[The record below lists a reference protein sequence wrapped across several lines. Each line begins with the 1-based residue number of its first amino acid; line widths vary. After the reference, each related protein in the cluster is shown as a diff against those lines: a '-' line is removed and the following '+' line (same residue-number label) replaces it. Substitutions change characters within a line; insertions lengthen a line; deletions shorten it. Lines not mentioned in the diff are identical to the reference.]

1 MHRARGF
8 AAAAALFAISLT
20 GCDEFEGVSG
30 TIGGQVSIEGTGVD
44 GVTVT
49 LSDGTTTTTSGG
61 GTFLFSDVP
70 ADIYQVLISGYP
82 SDAVFDRTSDV
93 VIILADGVTHNV
105 NFNGVYLRTSSIW
118 GRVTA
123 SGRGLGGVEVRLT
136 GPSNSAAITTPNGE
150 YALSSLRAGE
160 YTVSI
165 SGFDASNVGFASTTQ
180 TVTVL
185 PHESRIVGFDGE
197 FLRSAAITGRVSVAG
212 NGLAGV
218 TVNLSGSEGET
229 DATTTDA
236 AGDYAFTELH
246 AGDYSLDISG
256 YDADEYEFDVT
267 STTVTV
273 AGGET
278 ANVPF
283 EGFLLRS
290 AEITGRVTGDGV
302 GLDSVTVILSGAASD
317 TTTTA
322 NGGRYRFAGLK
333 PGAYKVEITGYD
345 ANTYRFD
352 SSESLTLTL
361 VRGESTAFDFDGA
374 STLAASVVGYLYI
387 DENPKNDRFDPG
399 QEDLLRYQ
407 GFPLVLQGPG
417 TTDSRSAVTDSV
429 GGYTF
434 RGLKAG
440 TYRVV
445 PDLTPAAVEGLG
457 EQGYAYGGPPM
468 GASVVVSGGAA
479 TELYLPID
487 ITHQTITVKAVLALG
502 DRVGPVVEGVEVDL
516 YGTSANADA
525 QTDPLAS
532 AVTDSTGTASFTFAR
547 AEESDGW
554 VFSQV
559 SALPYETLY
568 ITDNERMALIY
579 PRRYQ
584 TTAATEN
591 ITMVN
596 RRADLRFT
604 ARMIETARSGGGPLE
619 DWDAEYVTGDPG
631 SSASTKATPV
641 ELEPTD
647 TAGMVTF
654 HVLPA
659 AADLPVTYT
668 MRLAG
673 DQAAALGEQFE
684 QTPLPSEDADSGA
697 VTLTY
702 THDGLSL
709 PGDTLDLGEIEVRF
723 TTQSLVLGV
732 HWERDE
738 QPGYTTE
745 GIYGDLR
752 PNRSR
757 PDIDITVL
765 VRDPQGHLHPY
776 RNSDPAHDINV
787 NGHTR
792 HPDENGLV
800 VFRNLPADTE
810 FTVDADIGED
820 RILASRGLVD
830 TWKDFG
836 GYDVGAFGAQS
847 GGTPEVW
854 ICPRSS
860 QYGRGACSTFGFL
873 WTNSEVWG
881 WVGSADYGGD
891 PTPNDT
897 ITDRFGVGAP
907 DIFANGLNVTL
918 QYEGPLVAYEETT
931 QVGLQT
937 SLGEF
942 LVGDGEFLF
951 TSVPTGTY
959 TLSVSGND
967 EWGPS
972 DVSFLLL
979 QDADAEATDNVAAT
993 GARKAL
999 SVTVPYLKT
1008 SIAGTVA
1015 NDTDRNGQAAPAETA
1030 SGIEMELLRVQG
1042 SDTVA
1047 TGQSDTTTFLG
1058 AFSFIDIVEG
1068 AYVVKASND
1077 DYFVAGTNT
1086 EPIDHSPVLRT
1097 DARPEKREITSGDA
1111 LPVWDSSTELIDADA
1126 GESGAQSDMADFTD
1140 ADFVVLL
1147 GTGSMSGRVTR
1158 IDDGNTTDTDT
1169 DPDPFG
1175 GLTVHVDHCEASADG
1190 TSCQPGRFG
1199 RRVSVLTEANGTWQA
1214 VGLREGHHLVTVD
1227 LPEDWNYGTP
1237 PGSNE
1242 PRRSYFEQLRGTE
1255 ASEDSL
1261 DFHLVPEII
1270 QSVGS
1275 VSGRVTRTDDGG
1287 TTDTDSDPD
1296 PFGGLTVRVDYC
1308 EAPADAE
1315 RCQPGR
1321 FGERVSVETRND
1333 GTWEA
1338 DGLREG
1344 YYLVTVAVPGNWE
1357 YGAPPGSTEPVRSYF
1372 EQLERAS
1379 ATEDSLDFHLVPRT
1393 ATVSDGS
1400 LSGRV
1405 TRADDG
1411 GTTDSDS
1418 DPDPFAELNVNV
1430 DYCEAPAD
1438 ANNCQPGRWGN
1449 RKSVTT
1455 NDDGTWDAEN
1465 LQEGFHQVT
1474 VDKPVG
1480 PWEYGPPPGR
1490 DEPIRQYF
1498 VEVEGQTGTSADKVA
1513 TSTSAFSRQAEEDTL
1528 DFHFVPR
1535 ADGADRHP
1543 AYGVLVL
1550 FYNSTA
1556 GPIWEDQGN
1565 WLTSRPVEEWQGVV
1579 LDGDDNVVELLV
1591 PGNNLKYTPTPLLD
1605 SLVHLRRLDLSS
1617 NGLRGIPDTFGNFD
1631 SLRVLD
1637 LSNNNLLRGTIP
1649 TTFGNL
1655 TKLDTLDLA
1664 RTRFSGTIPTEL
1676 GNLTGLKFLDISRND
1691 LTGSIPTE
1699 LGDMTS
1705 LKRLVLDGNELTGT
1719 IPTELG
1725 DLTNLEVLDLADNGL
1740 TGTIPTELGSLTN
1753 LLSLSLEGNELTGA
1767 LPDALTAL
1775 TKLHSLR
1782 LGDNQLTGI
1791 PSDMSGMS
1799 KLRWV
1804 WLNDNDLSGAF
1815 PASVLGLPLLSGL
1828 NISGNALTGS
1838 IPDFGTRRLDWLEL
1852 GDNQFTGSIP
1862 AALGDMVSLYTLN
1875 LSGNSLSGTI
1885 PTALGKLA
1893 RIKTL
1898 WLHDNSLTGG
1908 IPTEFGSLTAL
1919 NELLVN
1925 GNSGLTGTL
1934 PSSLTS
1940 LTSLFWFAAQGTDL
1954 CAPTDSAFQAW
1965 LRGVSRRNVSNCP

>member
-105 NFNGVYLRTSSIW
+105 NFNGTYLRTSSIW

-123 SGRGLGGVEVRLT
+123 SDRGLGGVEVRLT

-150 YALSSLRAGE
+150 YVLSNLRAGD

-165 SGFDASNVGFASTTQ
+165 SGFDASNVGFGSTTQ

-197 FLRSAAITGRVSVAG
+197 YLRSAAIAGRVSVAG

-218 TVNLSGSEGET
+218 TVNLSGPEGET
-229 DATTTDA
+229 DATRTDA

-273 AGGET
+273 TGGET

-290 AEITGRVTGDGV
+290 AEINGRVTADGV
-302 GLDSVTVILSGAASD
+302 GLDSVTVILSGVASD

-322 NGGRYRFAGLK
+322 NGGRYRFPGLK

-361 VRGESTAFDFDGA
+361 ERGESTAFDFDGA
-374 STLAASVVGYLYI
+374 STLAASVTGYLYI

-417 TTDSRSAVTDSV
+417 TTDVRSAVTDSV

-457 EQGYAYGGPPM
+457 EQGYAYGGTPM
-468 GASVVVSGGAA
+468 GASVVVSGGAT

-487 ITHQTITVKAVLALG
+487 ITHQTITVKAVLGVG
-502 DRVGPVVEGVEVDL
+502 DRIGPVVEGVEVDL
-516 YGTSANADA
+516 YATSADADA
-525 QTDPLAS
+525 ETDALAS
-532 AVTDSTGTASFTFAR
+532 AVTDSSGTASFTFAR
-547 AEESDGW
+547 TEETDRI
-554 VFSQV
+554 VFTRV
-559 SALPYETLY
+559 GTLPNENFGVTANSRMTL
-568 ITDNERMALIY
+568 TY
-579 PRRYQ
+579 PLRHR
-584 TTAATEN
+584 TTAAPEN
-591 ITMVN
+591 IKLVN

-604 ARMIETARSGGGPLE
+604 AKVIETARGGGGPLE
-619 DWDAEYVTGDPG
+619 DWDTEYLTAGG
-631 SSASTKATPV
+631 GATPV
-641 ELEPTD
+641 DIEPTD
-647 TAGMVTF
+647 SLGEVAF

-668 MRLAG
+668 VRLAA
-673 DQAAALGEQFE
+673 DQAGALGEQFE
-684 QTPLPSEDADSGA
+684 QTPLPGEDADSGA

-702 THDGLSL
+702 THYGLSL
-709 PGDTLDLGEIEVRF
+709 ENDTLDLGEVEVRF
-723 TTQSLVLGV
+723 TTQSLVVGV
-732 HWERDE
+732 HWERDHE
-738 QPGYTTE
+738 GGYTTE
-745 GIYGDLR
+745 GIYGDER
-752 PNRSR
+752 PTGSR
-757 PDIDITVL
+757 DALDILLL
-765 VRDPQGHLHPY
+765 VRDELQGHLRPY
-776 RNSDPAHDINV
+776 RNADLNHDINV

-792 HPDENGLV
+792 NPGENGLV
-800 VFRNLPADTE
+800 LFRNLPADEE
-810 FTVDADIGED
+810 FIVDIDVSGN
-820 RILASRGLVD
+820 RMLASRGLVD
-830 TWKDFG
+830 SWRDFG
-836 GYDVGAFGAQS
+836 AYDVGAFGEQS
-847 GGTPEVW
+847 GGSPQVRL
-854 ICPRSS
+854 CPLSTV
-860 QYGRGACSTFGFL
+860 YGLSACSTFSYV

-881 WVGSADYGGD
+881 WVGSADYGGE
-891 PTPNDT
+891 PTPNDA
-897 ITDRFGVGAP
+897 IADRFGVSAP
-907 DIFANGLNVTL
+907 DVFANGLTVDL
-918 QYEGPLVAYEETT
+918 DYQGGLFAYNGSTE
-931 QVGLQT
+931 VGEKT
-937 SLGEF
+937 PSGDF
-942 LVGDGEFLF
+942 VVGDGEFRF
-951 TSVPTGTY
+951 SDVPTGRY
-959 TLSVSGND
+959 TLSVTGD
-967 EWGPS
+967 DDWGDS
-972 DVSFLLL
+972 DDFTFLLF
-979 QDADAEATDNVAAT
+979 QNEDTDT
-993 GARKAL
+993 GARQAL

-1008 SIAGTVA
+1008 SISGTVV
-1015 NDTDRNGQAAPAETA
+1015 NDADRNNRVSYSETV
-1030 SGIEMELLRVQG
+1030 SGIEMELLRVEG
-1042 SDTVA
+1042 AGGRADAVA
-1047 TGQSDTTTFLG
+1047 TGLTDTTDIIG
-1058 AFSFIDIVEG
+1058 GFSFEDVIEG
-1068 AYVVKASND
+1068 PYVVKASNK

-1086 EPIDHSPVLRT
+1086 APIDRSPVLTT
-1097 DARPEKREITSGDA
+1097 DARPDNRTITSGDA
-1111 LPVWDSSTELIDADA
+1111 LPVWNHSTGLIDADA
-1126 GESGAQSDMADFTD
+1126 GTSGSQSDPADFTD

-1199 RRVSVLTEANGTWQA
+1199 TRVSVLTEDDGIWLAH
-1214 VGLREGHHLVTVD
+1214 GLREGHHLVTVE

-1242 PRRSYFEQLRGTE
+1242 PRQSYFEQLQGTE

-1261 DFHLVPEII
+1261 DFHLVPEIT

-1296 PFGGLTVRVDYC
+1296 PFAGLTVRVDYC
-1308 EAPADAE
+1308 EAPADAD

-1321 FGERVSVETRND
+1321 FGERVSVETQDD

-1344 YYLVTVAVPGNWE
+1344 YYLVTVDVPGSWE

-1372 EQLERAS
+1372 QQLERAS
-1379 ATEDSLDFHLVPRT
+1379 ADEDSLDFHLVPRT

-1405 TRADDG
+1405 TRDDDG

-1418 DPDPFAELNVNV
+1418 DPDPFVGLNVNV

-1438 ANNCQPGRWGN
+1438 ANSCQPGRWGE
-1449 RKSVTT
+1449 RSSVTT
-1455 NDDGTWDAEN
+1455 NDDGSWEAEN

-1498 VEVEGQTGTSADKVA
+1498 VELEGQTGTSADKVA
-1513 TSTSAFSRQAEEDTL
+1513 TSSSAFSQQAEEDTL

-1565 WLTSRPVEEWQGVV
+1565 WLTSRPVSEWQGVV
-1579 LDGDDNVVELLV
+1579 LDNDDNLVELLV

-1655 TKLDTLDLA
+1655 TNLDTLDLA

-1676 GNLTGLKFLDISRND
+1676 GNLTGLELLDISHNE

-1699 LGDMTS
+1699 LGDMT
-1705 LKRLVLDGNELTGT
+1705 RLTRLDLAGNELTGT
-1719 IPTELG
+1719 IPTEIG
-1725 DLTNLEVLDLADNGL
+1725 DLTDLEVLDLAENGL

-1753 LLSLSLEGNELTGA
+1753 LLSLSLEGNELSGVV
-1767 LPDALTAL
+1767 PDALTAL
-1775 TKLHSLR
+1775 SKLNTLR

-1815 PASVLGLPLLSGL
+1815 PASLHGLPLLSGL
-1828 NISGNALTGS
+1828 NISGNALTGP

-1852 GDNQFTGSIP
+1852 GDNQFSGSIP
-1862 AALGDMVSLYTLN
+1862 AALGDMVSLYALN
-1875 LSGNSLSGTI
+1875 LSGNSLSGEI

-1893 RIKTL
+1893 RIKSL

-1919 NELLVN
+1919 NELRVN

-1940 LTSLFWFAAQGTDL
+1940 LTSMYWFAAQGTDL
-1954 CAPTDSAFQAW
+1954 CAPTDSAFQTW
-1965 LRGVSRRNVSNCP
+1965 LRGVGKRNVANCP